1 MNVAKTTTKHI
12 LWSSFVSHRSF
23 SKRPELD
30 VEVLSELLVGWVE
43 LLCDEI
49 PRVWAQR
56 LVVHSYGDFCLEE
69 ALLRC
74 DENVVSN
81 QGLILGMNYSLH

>member
-1 MNVAKTTTKHI
+1 MSNEPRNNLCH
-12 LWSSFVSHRSF
+12 FFSHRSF
-23 SKRPELD
+23 SKWPELD

-56 LVVHSYGDFCLEE
+56 LVVHPYGDFGLEE
-69 ALLRC
+69 ALLGC
-74 DENVVSN
+74 D
-81 QGLILGMNYSLH
+81 MRTRSL